1 MSETTKSRLK
11 DILTEDLDTG
21 LSKSEIGDAQPLF
34 EDGLGLDSIVIMD
47 FIALVEKR
55 FEIEFDDDELNIA
68 SFSNLEVLSDL
79 VEKKKAS
86 NQAQAG

>member
-21 LSKSEIGDAQPLF
+21 LSKGEIGDAQPLF